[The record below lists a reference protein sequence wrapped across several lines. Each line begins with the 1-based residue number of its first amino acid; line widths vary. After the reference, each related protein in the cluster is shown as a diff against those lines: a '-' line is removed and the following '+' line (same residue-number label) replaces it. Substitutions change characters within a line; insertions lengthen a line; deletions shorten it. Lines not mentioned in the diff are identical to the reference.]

1 VGRRW
6 VPGVSVL
13 GIIRQSASLLSR
25 RDKRVLFVV
34 VVIQFLVSLL
44 DLIGVLLLG
53 VVAALAA
60 TAATGTPL
68 TAGGLGSILPW
79 LPTLTSFVIS
89 LAFAAAILLV
99 LKSILGLLLTRK
111 TFRFLAN
118 KQALVAGSIAQRL
131 LTRPLLEVQARSSQE
146 ISVALTTGVNAL
158 TLVVLGQGVVIA
170 AEISLVSALFV
181 GLIFVDPLV
190 AGFTVLFFG
199 SLVAILQFLLGSW
212 ATSLG
217 QRLSDTDIGSYAAM
231 QHAIWAYREVTV
243 TGRRSLFIA
252 KFQALR
258 WDAAKVLADQFI
270 LAQIGKY
277 VFEIGLIVGAGL
289 LVLLMSLTKDLT
301 AGIAII
307 TVFLA
312 ASSRVFPSLL
322 RMQAGLSNIRGA
334 QGTASVTLGLLADLD
349 AAEKIYSPPTI
360 PPALATEFN
369 RSVHEGF
376 PGFEGTVSV
385 SSVSLGYPGAS
396 DLALDSVS
404 LVIPSSQ
411 SVALVGSTGA
421 GKSTLADVI
430 LGVLLPDSGSVLI
443 SGVQPFESV
452 RRWPGAM
459 AYVPQDVAVLTGSV
473 RENVALGIPSEFI
486 DNSLVWEALE
496 RSHLAEF
503 LRSSRDGIETIVGEN
518 GVQLSGGQRQRLG
531 IARALYS
538 RPRLLVLDEATSALD
553 SETEQLI
560 TQTLDSLAGNVT
572 LIIIAHRLATVRHCD
587 QVIYLANGRITG
599 SGTFSEV
606 RAQVPDFDRQ
616 AELLGL

>member
-1 VGRRW
+1 MKI
-6 VPGVSVL
+6 L

-25 RDKRVLFVV
+25 RDQRVLLVV
-34 VVIQFLVSLL
+34 VVIQFLLSLL

-53 VVAALAA
+53 VVAAITAS
-60 TAATGTPL
+60 AATGNPL
-68 TAGGLGSILPW
+68 TVGGLGAILDW
-79 LPTLTSFVIS
+79 LPTSTTFVIF
-89 LAFAAAILLV
+89 LAFAASILLV
-99 LKSILGLLLTRK
+99 MKSVLGLLLTRR
-111 TFRFLAN
+111 TFRFLAIR
-118 KQALVAGSIAQRL
+118 QAVVAGNIAQRL
-131 LTRPLLEVQARSSQE
+131 LTRPLLEVQSRSSQE
-146 ISVALTTGVNAL
+146 ISVALTLGVSAL
-158 TLVVLGQGVVIA
+158 TLTVLGQGVVIA

-190 AGFTVLFFG
+190 AAFTVLFFG
-199 SLVAILQFLLGSW
+199 SLVAILQFLLGPW
-212 ATSLG
+212 AASLG
-217 QRLSDTDIGSYAAM
+217 TRSATAEIGSFAAM
-231 QHAIWAYREVTV
+231 QHALRAYREVTV

-252 KFQALR
+252 KFQILR
-258 WDAAKVLADQFI
+258 RDAAKVLADQFI
-270 LAQIGKY
+270 LSQIGKY

-289 LVLLMSLTKDLT
+289 LVLIMSVTKDLT

-322 RMQAGLSNIRGA
+322 RLQAGLSNIRGA
-334 QGTASVTLGLLADLD
+334 QGTASVTLSLLADLD
-349 AAEKIYSPPTI
+349 DAEKVYSPPTI
-360 PPALATEFN
+360 PPALAAEFN

-396 DLALDSVS
+396 ELALDSVT
-404 LVIPSSQ
+404 LDILSSQ

-443 SGVQPFESV
+443 SGVKPFESV
-452 RRWPGAM
+452 QRWPGAM

-473 RENVALGIPSEFI
+473 RENVALGIPPEFI

-496 RSHLAEF
+496 RAHLAEF
-503 LRSSRDGIETIVGEN
+503 LHSSRDGIETLVGEN

-553 SETEQLI
+553 SETEHLI
-560 TQTLDSLAGNVT
+560 TQTLDSLAGDVT

-587 QVIYLANGRITG
+587 QVIYLSDGRITG

>member
-1 VGRRW
+1 MKI
-6 VPGVSVL
+6 L
-13 GIIRQSASLLSR
+13 GIIRTSLSLLSA
-25 RDKRVLFVV
+25 RDQRLLIVV
-34 VVIQFLVSLL
+34 SIMQFLVTLL
-44 DLIGVLLLG
+44 DVIGILMLG
-53 VVAALAA
+53 VVAALTAS
-60 TAATGTPL
+60 AATGDPL
-68 TAGGLGSILPW
+68 TAGSLGAIVNW
-79 LPTLTSFVIS
+79 LPTSTSFVVT
-89 LAFAAAILLV
+89 LAFTSAILLV
-99 LKSILGLLLTRK
+99 SKSLLVLLLTRR

-118 KQALVAGSIAQRL
+118 RQAMVAGSIAQRL

-146 ISVALTTGVNAL
+146 ISVALTAGVNAL
-158 TLVVLGQGVVIA
+158 TLTVLGQGVVIA
-170 AEISLVSALFV
+170 AEISLVTALLV
-181 GLIFVDPLV
+181 GLIFVDPLI

-199 SLVAILQFLLGSW
+199 GLVVILQFLLGTW

-217 QRLSDTDIGSYAAM
+217 QRFAETEIGSFAAM
-231 QHAIWAYREVTV
+231 QHAVRAYREVTV
-243 TGRRSLFIA
+243 TGRRSLFIS

-258 WDAAKVLADQFI
+258 WDAAKVQADQYI
-270 LAQIGKY
+270 LNQIGKY

-322 RMQAGLSNIRGA
+322 RMQAALSNIRGA
-334 QGTASVTLGLLADLD
+334 QGTASVTLDLIADLD
-349 AAEKIYSPPTI
+349 AAEKSYSPPMI
-360 PPALATEFN
+360 PPALASEFN

-396 DLALDSVS
+396 ELALESVS
-404 LVIPSSQ
+404 LEIPASQ
-411 SVALVGSTGA
+411 SVAFVGSTGA

-430 LGVLLPDSGSVLI
+430 LGVLLPDAGSVLI

-452 RRWPGAM
+452 QRWPGAM

-473 RENVALGIPSEFI
+473 RENVALGIPSEDI

-496 RSHLAEF
+496 RAHLADF
-503 LRSSRDGIETIVGEN
+503 LRSSRDGIDTLVGEN

-553 SETEQLI
+553 AETERLI
-560 TQTLDSLAGNVT
+560 TETLDSLAGDVT
-572 LIIIAHRLATVRHCD
+572 LIVIAHRLATVRHCD
-587 QVIYLANGRITG
+587 QVIYLDKGRITG
-599 SGTFSEV
+599 SGTFTEV

>member
-1 VGRRW
+1 VKI
-6 VPGVSVL
+6 L

-25 RDKRVLFVV
+25 RDQRVLLVV
-34 VVIQFLVSLL
+34 VVIQFLLSLL

-53 VVAALAA
+53 VVAAITAS
-60 TAATGTPL
+60 AATGNPL
-68 TAGGLGSILPW
+68 TVGGLGAILDW
-79 LPTLTSFVIS
+79 LPTSTTFVIF
-89 LAFAAAILLV
+89 LAFAASILLV
-99 LKSILGLLLTRK
+99 MKSVLGLLLTRR
-111 TFRFLAN
+111 TFRFLAIR
-118 KQALVAGSIAQRL
+118 QAVVAGNIAQRL
-131 LTRPLLEVQARSSQE
+131 LTRPLLEVQSRSSQE
-146 ISVALTTGVNAL
+146 ISVALTLGVSAL
-158 TLVVLGQGVVIA
+158 TLTVLGQGVVIA

-190 AGFTVLFFG
+190 AAFTVLFFG
-199 SLVAILQFLLGSW
+199 SLVAILQFLLGPW
-212 ATSLG
+212 AASLG
-217 QRLSDTDIGSYAAM
+217 TRSATAEIGSFAAM
-231 QHAIWAYREVTV
+231 QHALRAYREVTV

-252 KFQALR
+252 KFQILR
-258 WDAAKVLADQFI
+258 RDAAKVLADQFI
-270 LAQIGKY
+270 LSQIGKY

-289 LVLLMSLTKDLT
+289 LVLIMSVTKDLT

-322 RMQAGLSNIRGA
+322 RLQAGLSNIRGA
-334 QGTASVTLGLLADLD
+334 QGTASVTLSLLADLD
-349 AAEKIYSPPTI
+349 DAEKVYSPPTI
-360 PPALATEFN
+360 PPALAAEFN

-396 DLALDSVS
+396 ELALDSVT
-404 LVIPSSQ
+404 LDILSSQ

-443 SGVQPFESV
+443 SGVKPFESV
-452 RRWPGAM
+452 QRWPGAM

-473 RENVALGIPSEFI
+473 RENVALGIPPEFI

-496 RSHLAEF
+496 RAHLAEF
-503 LRSSRDGIETIVGEN
+503 LHSSRDGIETLVGEN

-553 SETEQLI
+553 SETEHLI
-560 TQTLDSLAGNVT
+560 TQTLDSLAGDVT

-587 QVIYLANGRITG
+587 QVIYLSDGRITG

>member
-1 VGRRW
+1 MK
-6 VPGVSVL
+6 VPEV
-13 GIIRQSASLLSR
+13 IRQSASLLSQ
-25 RDKRVLFVV
+25 RDQRILLLVIA
-34 VVIQFLVSLL
+34 IQFFVSLL

-53 VVAALAA
+53 VVAALTAA
-60 TAATGTPL
+60 AATGSPL
-68 TAGGLGSILPW
+68 TAGGLGAILDL
-79 LPTLTSFVIS
+79 LPSSTSFVIS
-89 LAFAAAILLV
+89 LAFVAASVLV
-99 LKSILGLLLTRK
+99 LKSVLGLLLTRR

-118 KQALVAGSIAQRL
+118 RQATVAGSIAQRL

-146 ISVALTTGVNAL
+146 ISVALTTGVSAL
-158 TLVVLGQGVVIA
+158 TLTVLGQGVVIA

-190 AGFTVLFFG
+190 AGFTVIFFG
-199 SLVAILQFLLGSW
+199 SLVAILQYLLGSW

-217 QRLSDTDIGSYAAM
+217 KRSATADIGSFAAI
-231 QHAIWAYREVTV
+231 QHALLAYREVTV

-258 WDAAKVLADQFI
+258 WDAARVQSDVFI
-270 LAQIGKY
+270 LNQIGKY

-322 RMQAGLSNIRGA
+322 RMQAGLSNIRQA
-334 QGTASVTLGLLADLD
+334 QGTASVTLGLVADLD
-349 AAEKIYSPPTI
+349 TAERIYSPPTI
-360 PPALATEFN
+360 PAALAAEFN
-369 RSVHEGF
+369 RSVHEGY
-376 PGFEGTVSV
+376 PGFEGSVLV
-385 SSVSLGYPGAS
+385 SSVSLGYPEAS
-396 DLALDSVS
+396 ELTLDSIS
-404 LVIPSSQ
+404 LEIPPSH
-411 SVALVGSTGA
+411 SVAFVGSTGA

-443 SGVQPFESV
+443 SGVQPSESV

-496 RSHLAEF
+496 RAHLAEF
-503 LRSSRDGIETIVGEN
+503 LRSSRDGIETLVGEN

-553 SETEQLI
+553 SETERLI
-560 TQTLDSLAGNVT
+560 TETLDALAGDVT

-587 QVIYLANGRITG
+587 QVIYLESGRITG

-606 RAQVPDFDRQ
+606 RKQVPNFNRQ
-616 AELLGL
+616 AELLGI

>member
-1 VGRRW
+1 
-6 VPGVSVL
+6 
-13 GIIRQSASLLSR
+13 
-25 RDKRVLFVV
+25 
-34 VVIQFLVSLL
+34 VIQFLVSLL

-53 VVAALAA
+53 IVAALTASAA
-60 TAATGTPL
+60 TDTPFPVSGVGAAL
-68 TAGGLGSILPW
+68 SQLPSS
-79 LPTLTSFVIS
+79 TSFVIS
-89 LAFAAAILLV
+89 LAFAAAIFFV
-99 LKSILGLLLTRK
+99 LKSVLGFLITRK

-118 KQALVAGSIAQRL
+118 RQAMVAGNLAQRL
-131 LTRPLLEVQARSSQE
+131 LTRPLLEVQSRSSQA
-146 ISVALTTGVNAL
+146 ISVALTSGVSAL
-158 TLVVLGQGVVIA
+158 TLTVLGQGVVIA
-170 AEISLVSALFV
+170 AEISLVSALFI
-181 GLIFVDPLV
+181 GLIFVDPIV
-190 AGFTVLFFG
+190 AGFTVIFFG
-199 SLVAILQFLLGSW
+199 GLVAILQFLLGSW

-217 QRLSDTDIGSYAAM
+217 QRFADAEIGSFAAM
-231 QHAIWAYREVTV
+231 QHALRAYREVTV
-243 TGRRSLFIA
+243 SGRRSLFIA
-252 KFQALR
+252 KFHALR
-258 WDAAKVLADQFI
+258 WDAAKVLADTF
-270 LAQIGKY
+270 LLNQIGKY

-334 QGTASVTLGLLADLD
+334 QGTAAVTLGLLADLN
-349 AAEKIYSPPTI
+349 AAEKTYSPPSI
-360 PPALATEFN
+360 PPALAAEFN
-369 RSVHEGF
+369 RSVYEGF
-376 PGFEGTVSV
+376 PGFESTVSV
-385 SSVSLGYPGAS
+385 SSVSLEYPGAS
-396 DLALDSVS
+396 ELALDSVT
-404 LVIPSSQ
+404 LNIPSSQ

-452 RRWPGAM
+452 QRWPGAM

-496 RSHLAEF
+496 RAHLAEF
-503 LRSSRDGIETIVGEN
+503 LRSSRDGIETLVGEN

-553 SETEQLI
+553 AETESLI
-560 TQTLDSLAGNVT
+560 TQTLDSLLGDVT
-572 LIIIAHRLATVRHCD
+572 LIIIAHRLATVRHCN
-587 QVIYLANGRITG
+587 QVIYLDNGRVQG

-606 RAQVPDFDRQ
+606 REQVPDFDRQ

>member
-1 VGRRW
+1 MNI
-6 VPGVSVL
+6 L
-13 GIIRQSASLLSR
+13 GIMRESASLLSR
-25 RDKRVLFVV
+25 RDQRILLLV

-53 VVAALAA
+53 VVAALSAS
-60 TAATGTPL
+60 AATGTPL
-68 TAGGLGSILPW
+68 TVGGLGAILEW
-79 LPTLTSFVIS
+79 LPTSTSFVIS

-99 LKSILGLLLTRK
+99 LKSVLGLLLTRK

-118 KQALVAGSIAQRL
+118 RQAMVAGSIAGRL
-131 LTRPLLEVQARSSQE
+131 LTRPLLEVQSRSSQE
-146 ISVALTTGVNAL
+146 ISVALTTGVSAL
-158 TLVVLGQGVVIA
+158 TLTVLGQGVVIA

-181 GLIFVDPLV
+181 GLLFVDPLV

-217 QRLSDTDIGSYAAM
+217 QRFADAEIGSFAAM
-231 QHAIWAYREVTV
+231 QHALRAYREVTV

-258 WDAAKVLADQFI
+258 WDAAKVQSDVFI
-270 LAQIGKY
+270 LSQIGKY

-322 RMQAGLSNIRGA
+322 RLQAGLSNIRGA

-349 AAEKIYSPPTI
+349 AAEKVYSPPII
-360 PPALATEFN
+360 PPALAAEFN
-369 RSVHEGF
+369 RSVHQGF

-385 SSVSLGYPGAS
+385 SSVSLGYPEATE
-396 DLALDSVS
+396 LALDSIS
-404 LVIPSSQ
+404 MEIPSSQ
-411 SVALVGSTGA
+411 SVAFVGSTGA

-452 RRWPGAM
+452 QRWPGAM

-496 RSHLAEF
+496 RAHLAEF
-503 LRSSRDGIETIVGEN
+503 LRSSRDGIETLVGEN

-553 SETEQLI
+553 SETERLI
-560 TQTLDSLAGNVT
+560 TQTLESLAGDVT

-587 QVIYLANGRITG
+587 QVIYLTDGRITG

>member
-1 VGRRW
+1 M
-6 VPGVSVL
+6 
-13 GIIRQSASLLSR
+13 SATLLSR
-25 RDKRVLFVV
+25 RDRRVLLVV
-34 VVIQFLVSLL
+34 VVFQFLVSLL

-53 VVAALAA
+53 VVAALTAS
-60 TAATGTPL
+60 AATGTPL
-68 TAGGLGSILPW
+68 AAGGLGTILDW
-79 LPTLTSFVIS
+79 LPTSTSFVIS
-89 LAFAAAILLV
+89 LAFTAAILLV
-99 LKSILGLLLTRK
+99 LKSVLGLLITRK

-118 KQALVAGSIAQRL
+118 RQAMVAGSIAQRL

-146 ISVALTTGVNAL
+146 ISVALTTGVSAL
-158 TLVVLGQGVVIA
+158 TLTVLGQGVVIA

-181 GLIFVDPLV
+181 GLILVDPLV

-217 QRLSDTDIGSYAAM
+217 QRSATADIGSFTAM
-231 QHAIWAYREVTV
+231 QHALRAYREVSV

-258 WDAAKVLADQFI
+258 WDAAKVLADQYI
-270 LAQIGKY
+270 LNQIGKY

-307 TVFLA
+307 AVFLA

-322 RMQAGLSNIRGA
+322 RMQASLSNIRGA
-334 QGTASVTLGLLADLD
+334 QGTASVTLGLLSDLD

-360 PPALATEFN
+360 PPALAAEFN

-396 DLALDSVS
+396 ELALDSVT

-411 SVALVGSTGA
+411 SIALVGSTGA

-452 RRWPGAM
+452 QRWPGAM
-459 AYVPQDVAVLTGSV
+459 SYVPQDVAVLTGSV

-496 RSHLAEF
+496 RAHLAEF
-503 LRSSRDGIETIVGEN
+503 LRSSRDGIETLVGEN

-553 SETEQLI
+553 AETERLI
-560 TQTLDSLAGNVT
+560 TETLDSLAGDVT

-587 QVIYLANGRITG
+587 QVIYLAGGRITG